1 MNNTT
6 ATSKTTKNITAFF
19 VLTFI
24 ISLPFYILAFLVPQE
39 MASLVSLTLPLAPL
53 TAALIL
59 AYRENGAGGAKELLK
74 RSFDYKRITRK
85 IWYVPILFIPAVIFI
100 LAFGVL
106 ISIGQP
112 IPDTIFPV
120 VATPVVFLLFFFM
133 ALSEEEG
140 WMGYAFDPMQDRW
153 NAFNAGL
160 LLGIIH
166 ASWHIPFFVATDSYP
181 IFIAGQWIFLIGMRV
196 IQAWIYNNT
205 GKSVFGQILFH
216 TMYNV
221 IIFSVIPLYASPL
234 GPALASIFVIITAV
248 IVTFLWGPET
258 LAKFREVCHR
268 GNRHN
273 RSNSSPPSRDDHQD
287 VGQ

>member
-1 MNNTT
+1 MDNTA

-19 VLTFI
+19 VLTYI

-39 MASLVSLTLPLAPL
+39 MTSLMSLTLPLAPI
-53 TAALIL
+53 TAALVL
-59 AYRENGAGGAKELLK
+59 AYRKNGAYGTKKLLK

-85 IWYVPILFIPAVIFI
+85 IWYVPILFIPAIIFI

-106 ISIGQP
+106 ILIGEP
-112 IPDTIFPV
+112 IPDAIFPV

-133 ALSEEEG
+133 ALFEEVG

-153 NAFNAGL
+153 NAFNACL
-160 LLGIIH
+160 ILGIIH

-221 IIFSVIPLYASPL
+221 IIFSVIPLYASQL
-234 GPALASIFVIITAV
+234 GPVLASIFVIITVV
-248 IVTFLWGPET
+248 IVSFLWGPET
-258 LAKFREVCHR
+258 LAKFRWEKAD
-268 GNRHN
+268 NL
-273 RSNSSPPSRDDHQD
+273 D
-287 VGQ
+287 